1 MRQILITVAG
11 RNSAGKSLI
20 AKKVAEAL
28 GLNVVKSYAT
38 RKPRPEELQKGL
50 ENCDHIFV
58 SDEEYDKLENI
69 TAETEINGA
78 RYCTTQ
84 EILDNSDIYVID
96 PKGIKDLKERCGSRY
111 KLLQFYIYADADKRA
126 ARFVA
131 RGETKAKFEARE
143 QSENEQFIDYE
154 NNHGWDIIIYNN
166 WDIDTAVKT
175 MLGYVRPIMTPV
187 IEARQKQ
194 ADEEFEKMMNP
205 PAEEKVEDAPA
216 DKQADEQ
223 AGMKEQQSDEPEN
236 VNEQA
241 KAAPVDEESNKETG
255 DEDSQTEESEAE
267 SEHVEDEAD
276 DSEEQQNEEPETEKL
291 PAEEPKDIEEQQAES
306 EMPEEDGEEFEECQQ
321 EGASDD
327 SSKASAS
334 TEANNDPFSL
344 DFDDEDKDFMNMPA
358 GVDAE
363 SDESDDADVDNTDD
377 SANESNSDA
386 ANQFSLDDF
395 DDPDEEDT
403 DSSDEPE
410 KPEEHEEPDNVP
422 EKEIKPVEEPVDE
435 STSEPEEN
443 PAEENTDNASKGL
456 EESGESSDDEED
468 DDGEAILID

>member
-1 MRQILITVAG
+1 MRQLLITVAG

-84 EILDNSDIYVID
+84 EILNNNDIYVID
-96 PKGIKDLKERCGSRY
+96 PKGIKDLKERCGNRY

-131 RGETKAKFEARE
+131 RGESKAKFEARE
-143 QSENEQFIDYE
+143 QSEDEQFNDYE
-154 NNHGWDIIIYNN
+154 NSHGWDIIIYNN

-223 AGMKEQQSDEPEN
+223 AGMKEQQSEEPEN

-241 KAAPVDEESNKETG
+241 EAAPVDEEPDKETG
-255 DEDSQTEESEAE
+255 DEDSQTKESEAE
-267 SEHVEDEAD
+267 SEHVENVSDDAGKQMNEPDEEK
-276 DSEEQQNEEPETEKL
+276 SETKES
-291 PAEEPKDIEEQQAES
+291 PAEEQQAES
-306 EMPEEDGEEFEECQQ
+306 EIPEEDDEELEECQQ

-327 SSKASAS
+327 SSKSSAS

-386 ANQFSLDDF
+386 ADQFSLDDF

-410 KPEEHEEPDNVP
+410 KPEEYEEPDDVP
-422 EKEIKPVEEPVDE
+422 EKETKPVEEPVDE
-435 STSEPEEN
+435 STSEPAEN
-443 PAEENTDNASKGL
+443 PAEENTDNSSKGL
-456 EESGESSDDEED
+456 EESEESSDDEED

>member
-11 RNSAGKSLI
+11 RNGSGKSLI

-84 EILDNSDIYVID
+84 EILNNSDIYVID
-96 PKGIKDLKERCGSRY
+96 PKGIKDLKERCGNRY

-131 RGETKAKFEARE
+131 RGESKAKFEARE
-143 QSENEQFIDYE
+143 QSEDEQFCDYE

-175 MLGYVRPIMTPV
+175 MLGYVRPVMTPV
-187 IEARQKQ
+187 IEERQKQ
-194 ADEEFEKMMNP
+194 AKKEFEKMMNP
-205 PAEEKVEDAPA
+205 PVEEKVEDAPIE
-216 DKQADEQ
+216 EQ
-223 AGMKEQQSDEPEN
+223 AGMKEQQEDEPKAKG
-236 VNEQA
+236 EQVESVPDE
-241 KAAPVDEESNKETG
+241 AADNTG
-255 DEDSQTEESEAE
+255 EQTEEP
-267 SEHVEDEAD
+267 
-276 DSEEQQNEEPETEKL
+276 EEEKSETEES
-291 PAEEPKDIEEQQAES
+291 PAEEQQAES
-306 EMPEEDGEEFEECQQ
+306 EMPAENGEGLEECQQ
-321 EGASDD
+321 EDASGDNKSNDD
-327 SSKASAS
+327 K
-334 TEANNDPFSL
+334 FSL
-344 DFDDEDKDFMNMPA
+344 DFDDEDEDFMNMPA

-363 SDESDDADVDNTDD
+363 TDESDGADVDNDEDSTDE
-377 SANESNSDA
+377 NKSDA
-386 ANQFSLDDF
+386 ADPFSLDDF
-395 DDPDEEDT
+395 DDTDKEDT

-410 KPEEHEEPDNVP
+410 KPEECEKPDDIPEE
-422 EKEIKPVEEPVDE
+422 ESEPVEEPVDKF
-435 STSEPEEN
+435 TSEPADEN
-443 PAEENTDNASKGL
+443 PDNASEIQ
-456 EESGESSDDEED
+456 EEPEESSDDKDDD

>member
-111 KLLQFYIYADADKRA
+111 KILQFYIYADADKRA

-143 QSENEQFIDYE
+143 QSEDEQFCDYE
-154 NNHGWDIIIYNN
+154 YNHGWDIIIYNN

-194 ADEEFEKMMNP
+194 AEEEFEKMMNP

-216 DKQADEQ
+216 DEQ
-223 AGMKEQQSDEPEN
+223 AGMKEQQEEEPKAEDEQTDDVP
-236 VNEQA
+236 A
-241 KAAPVDEESNKETG
+241 DEVPDKEAG
-255 DEDSQTEESEAE
+255 DKNCQEEAEDEQTEEP
-267 SEHVEDEAD
+267 
-276 DSEEQQNEEPETEKL
+276 EEEKSETEES
-291 PAEEPKDIEEQQAES
+291 PAEEQQAES
-306 EMPEEDGEEFEECQQ
+306 EMPAEDGGKLEECQQ
-321 EGASDD
+321 EDASDD
-327 SSKASAS
+327 NNEVSGS
-334 TEANNDPFSL
+334 TEPNDDPFSL
-344 DFDDEDKDFMNMPA
+344 DFDDEDDDFMNMPA

-363 SDESDDADVDNTDD
+363 SDESNGADVDNDED
-377 SANESNSDA
+377 SADENKSDA
-386 ANQFSLDDF
+386 ADPFSLDDF
-395 DDPDEEDT
+395 DDTDKEDT

-410 KPEEHEEPDNVP
+410 KPEEHEEPDDVP
-422 EKEIKPVEEPVDE
+422 EEEAEPVEEPVEE
-435 STSEPEEN
+435 STSEPAEN
-443 PAEENTDNASKGL
+443 PAEENPDNVSEIQ
-456 EESGESSDDEED
+456 EEPEESSDEEDD

>member
-38 RKPRPEELQKGL
+38 RKPRPEELQKGI

-126 ARFVA
+126 ARFIA
-131 RGETKAKFEARE
+131 RGESKAKFESRE
-143 QSENEQFIDYE
+143 QSEDEQFCDYE

-194 ADEEFEKMMNP
+194 ADGEFEKMMNP
-205 PAEEKVEDAPA
+205 PIEEKVEDTPDAEP
-216 DKQADEQ
+216 
-223 AGMKEQQSDEPEN
+223 AGMKEQQEEEPKAEN
-236 VNEQA
+236 EHTED
-241 KAAPVDEESNKETG
+241 APAEEMPDKEACG
-255 DEDSQTEESEAE
+255 EDSQTEEPETDGE
-267 SEHVEDEAD
+267 QVENEVD

-306 EMPEEDGEEFEECQQ
+306 EMPEEDGEEFEECQN
-321 EGASDD
+321 EGFSDDDSEASD
-327 SSKASAS
+327 SS
-334 TEANNDPFSL
+334 EPNNDPFSL
-344 DFDDEDKDFMNMPA
+344 DFDDEDEDFIDMPA
-358 GVDAE
+358 GVDKE
-363 SDESDDADVDNTDD
+363 KNED
-377 SANESNSDA
+377 SADENSSDA
-386 ANQFSLDDF
+386 ADPFSLDDF
-395 DDPDEEDT
+395 DNPDEKNT

-410 KPEEHEEPDNVP
+410 KSEEPDEIP
-422 EKEIKPVEEPVDE
+422 EDESEPTEEPMDE
-435 STSEPEEN
+435 STNEPEN
-443 PAEENTDNASKGL
+443 PVNASEIQ
-456 EESGESSDDEED
+456 EESEESSDDEED

>member
-1 MRQILITVAG
+1 MKQLLITVAG

-50 ENCDHIFV
+50 ENCDHIFI

-84 EILDNSDIYVID
+84 DILDKSDIYVID
-96 PKGIKDLKERCGSRY
+96 PKGIKDLKERCGNRY
-111 KLLQFYIYADADKRA
+111 KILQFYIYADADKRA

-143 QSENEQFIDYE
+143 QSEDEQFCDYE

-194 ADEEFEKMMNP
+194 AEEGFEKMMNP
-205 PAEEKVEDAPA
+205 PVKEKQDDEP
-216 DKQADEQ
+216 ADEQ
-223 AGMKEQQSDEPEN
+223 AGMKEQQEDEPKTEG
-236 VNEQA
+236 EQVESVPDE
-241 KAAPVDEESNKETG
+241 AADNTG
-255 DEDSQTEESEAE
+255 EQTEEP
-267 SEHVEDEAD
+267 
-276 DSEEQQNEEPETEKL
+276 EEEKSETEES
-291 PAEEPKDIEEQQAES
+291 PAEEQQAES
-306 EMPEEDGEEFEECQQ
+306 EMPAENGEGLEECQQ
-321 EGASDD
+321 EDALGDNKSNDD
-327 SSKASAS
+327 K
-334 TEANNDPFSL
+334 FSL
-344 DFDDEDKDFMNMPA
+344 DFDNEDEDFMNMPA

-363 SDESDDADVDNTDD
+363 TDESDGADVDNDEDSTDE
-377 SANESNSDA
+377 NKSDA
-386 ANQFSLDDF
+386 ADPFSLDDF
-395 DDPDEEDT
+395 DDTDKEDT

-410 KPEEHEEPDNVP
+410 KPEECEKPDDIPEE
-422 EKEIKPVEEPVDE
+422 ESEPVEEPVDKF
-435 STSEPEEN
+435 TSEPADEN
-443 PAEENTDNASKGL
+443 PDNASEIQ
-456 EESGESSDDEED
+456 EEPEESSDDKDDD

>member
-38 RKPRPEELQKGL
+38 RKPRPEELQKGI

-131 RGETKAKFEARE
+131 RGESKAKFESRE
-143 QSENEQFIDYE
+143 QSEDEQFCDYE

-175 MLGYVRPIMTPV
+175 MLGYVRPIMAPV
-187 IEARQKQ
+187 IEERQKQ
-194 ADEEFEKMMNP
+194 ADGEFEKMMNP
-205 PAEEKVEDAPA
+205 PIEENVEDTPDAEP
-216 DKQADEQ
+216 
-223 AGMKEQQSDEPEN
+223 AGMKEQQEEEPKAEN
-236 VNEQA
+236 EHTED
-241 KAAPVDEESNKETG
+241 APAEEMPDKEACG
-255 DEDSQTEESEAE
+255 EDSQTEEPETDGE
-267 SEHVEDEAD
+267 QVEDEVD
-276 DSEEQQNEEPETEKL
+276 DSEEQQNEETETEKL
-291 PAEEPKDIEEQQAES
+291 PAEEPEGIKEQQAES
-306 EMPEEDGEEFEECQQ
+306 EIPEEDGEELEECQN
-321 EGASDD
+321 EGVSDD
-327 SSKASAS
+327 DSEAPDSS
-334 TEANNDPFSL
+334 EPNNDPFSL
-344 DFDDEDKDFMNMPA
+344 DFDDEDEDFMDIPA
-358 GVDAE
+358 SVDE
-363 SDESDDADVDNTDD
+363 EKNEDSTD
-377 SANESNSDA
+377 ESNSDA
-386 ANQFSLDDF
+386 ADPFSLDDF
-395 DDPDEEDT
+395 DNPDEENT

-410 KPEEHEEPDNVP
+410 KSEEPDDIP
-422 EKEIKPVEEPVDE
+422 EDESEPTEEPMDE
-435 STSEPEEN
+435 STNEPGNPVNASEIQEEPE
-443 PAEENTDNASKGL
+443 
-456 EESGESSDDEED
+456 ESSDDEED

>member
-38 RKPRPEELQKGL
+38 RKPRPEELKKGL

-84 EILDNSDIYVID
+84 EVLDNNDIYVID

-111 KLLQFYIYADADKRA
+111 KILQFYIYADADKRA

-143 QSENEQFIDYE
+143 QSEDEQFCNYE

-194 ADEEFEKMMNP
+194 AEEEFEKMMNP

-216 DKQADEQ
+216 DEQ
-223 AGMKEQQSDEPEN
+223 AGMKEQQEEEPKAEDEQTDDVPADEVPDKEAGDKNCQEEAEDEQVKDVSD
-236 VNEQA
+236 
-241 KAAPVDEESNKETG
+241 KEMDDVG
-255 DEDSQTEESEAE
+255 EQTEEP
-267 SEHVEDEAD
+267 
-276 DSEEQQNEEPETEKL
+276 EEEKSETEES
-291 PAEEPKDIEEQQAES
+291 PAEEQQAES
-306 EMPEEDGEEFEECQQ
+306 KMPEGDGEELEECQQ
-321 EGASDD
+321 ENASDD
-327 SSKASAS
+327 SSEASAS
-334 TEANNDPFSL
+334 TEANDDPFSL
-344 DFDDEDKDFMNMPA
+344 DFDDEDEDFMNIPA

-363 SDESDDADVDNTDD
+363 SDESDGADVDNDED
-377 SANESNSDA
+377 SADENNSDA
-386 ANQFSLDDF
+386 ADPFSLDDF
-395 DDPDEEDT
+395 DDTDKEDT

-410 KPEEHEEPDNVP
+410 KPEEREEPDEEPDNVP
-422 EKEIKPVEEPVDE
+422 EEESEPIEEHVDK
-435 STSEPEEN
+435 STSEPADEN
-443 PAEENTDNASKGL
+443 PDNASEIH
-456 EESGESSDDEED
+456 EEPEESSDDEEND

>member
-11 RNSAGKSLI
+11 RNSAGKSII

-38 RKPRPEELQKGL
+38 RKPRPEELEKGL

-111 KLLQFYIYADADKRA
+111 KILQFYIYADADKRA

-143 QSENEQFIDYE
+143 QSEDEQFCDYE

-194 ADEEFEKMMNP
+194 AEEEFEKMMNP
-205 PAEEKVEDAPA
+205 PAEEKVEDAPS
-216 DKQADEQ
+216 DEQ
-223 AGMKEQQSDEPEN
+223 AGMKEQQEEEPKAEDEQTDDVPADEVPDKEAGDKNCQEEAEDEQVEDVSD
-236 VNEQA
+236 
-241 KAAPVDEESNKETG
+241 KEMDDAG
-255 DEDSQTEESEAE
+255 EQTEEPEEEKSETEE
-267 SEHVEDEAD
+267 SPA
-276 DSEEQQNEEPETEKL
+276 EEQQTESK
-291 PAEEPKDIEEQQAES
+291 
-306 EMPEEDGEEFEECQQ
+306 MPEGDGEELEECQQ
-321 EGASDD
+321 EDASDD
-327 SSKASAS
+327 SSESSAS
-334 TEANNDPFSL
+334 TEANDDPFSL
-344 DFDDEDKDFMNMPA
+344 DFDDEDEDFMNIPA

-363 SDESDDADVDNTDD
+363 SDKSDGADVDNDED
-377 SANESNSDA
+377 SADENKSDA
-386 ANQFSLDDF
+386 ADPFSLDDF
-395 DDPDEEDT
+395 DDTDKEDT

-410 KPEEHEEPDNVP
+410 KPEECEKPDD
-422 EKEIKPVEEPVDE
+422 I
-435 STSEPEEN
+435 PEE
-443 PAEENTDNASKGL
+443 
-456 EESGESSDDEED
+456 
-468 DDGEAILID
+468 

>member
-1 MRQILITVAG
+1 MKQILITVAG
-11 RNSAGKSLI
+11 RNGAGKSLI

-38 RKPRPEELQKGL
+38 RKPRPEELEKGL

-111 KLLQFYIYADADKRA
+111 KILQFYIYADADKRA

-143 QSENEQFIDYE
+143 QSEDEQFCDYE

-166 WDIDTAVKT
+166 WDVDAAVKT

-194 ADEEFEKMMNP
+194 AEEGFEKMMNP
-205 PAEEKVEDAPA
+205 PAEEKVKDAPIE
-216 DKQADEQ
+216 EQ
-223 AGMKEQQSDEPEN
+223 AGMKEQQKDEPKAKG
-236 VNEQA
+236 EQTED
-241 KAAPVDEESNKETG
+241 APAEEVPDKETG
-255 DEDSQTEESEAE
+255 DEDCQAKAE
-267 SEHVEDEAD
+267 DEQVEDVSDEETD
-276 DSEEQQNEEPETEKL
+276 DSEKQAEEPE
-291 PAEEPKDIEEQQAES
+291 EESPDEELQAES
-306 EMPEEDGEEFEECQQ
+306 EMPAEDGEELEECQQ
-321 EGASDD
+321 EDASDD
-327 SSKASAS
+327 SSEVSAS
-334 TEANNDPFSL
+334 TEANDDPFSL
-344 DFDDEDKDFMNMPA
+344 DFDDEDEDFMNMPA

-363 SDESDDADVDNTDD
+363 ADESDDANVNNDED
-377 SANESNSDA
+377 SADENNSDA
-386 ANQFSLDDF
+386 ADPFSLDDF
-395 DDPDEEDT
+395 DDTDKEDT

-410 KPEEHEEPDNVP
+410 KPEEYEEPDDVP
-422 EKEIKPVEEPVDE
+422 EEEAEPVEEPVEE
-435 STSEPEEN
+435 STNEPADEN
-443 PAEENTDNASKGL
+443 PDNASEIQ
-456 EESGESSDDEED
+456 EEPEESSDDEDDD

>member
-38 RKPRPEELQKGL
+38 RKPRPEELEKGL

-111 KLLQFYIYADADKRA
+111 KILQFYIYADAYKRA

-143 QSENEQFIDYE
+143 QSEDEQFCDYE

-194 ADEEFEKMMNP
+194 AEEEFEKMMNP
-205 PAEEKVEDAPA
+205 PAKEKVEDAP
-216 DKQADEQ
+216 ADEQ
-223 AGMKEQQSDEPEN
+223 AGMKEQQEEEPKAEDEQTEDVP
-236 VNEQA
+236 A
-241 KAAPVDEESNKETG
+241 DEVPDKEAG
-255 DEDSQTEESEAE
+255 DKDCQEEESEAE
-267 SEHVEDEAD
+267 GEQVEDA
-276 DSEEQQNEEPETEKL
+276 EEQTEEPEEEKSKTEES
-291 PAEEPKDIEEQQAES
+291 PAEEQQAES
-306 EMPEEDGEEFEECQQ
+306 EMPEEDGEELEECQQ
-321 EGASDD
+321 EDASDD
-327 SSKASAS
+327 SSEASAS
-334 TEANNDPFSL
+334 TEANDDPFSL
-344 DFDDEDKDFMNMPA
+344 DFDDEDEDFMNIPA

-363 SDESDDADVDNTDD
+363 SDESDGADVDNDEGSTD
-377 SANESNSDA
+377 ESNSDSVDP
-386 ANQFSLDDF
+386 FSLDDF
-395 DDPDEEDT
+395 DDPDKKDT

-410 KPEEHEEPDNVP
+410 KPEEREEPDEEPDNVP
-422 EKEIKPVEEPVDE
+422 EEESEPIEEHVDK
-435 STSEPEEN
+435 STSEPAEN
-443 PAEENTDNASKGL
+443 PAEENPDTVSEIQ
-456 EESGESSDDEED
+456 EEPEESSDEEDD

>member
-38 RKPRPEELQKGL
+38 RKPRPEELEKGL

-131 RGETKAKFEARE
+131 RGESKAKFESRE
-143 QSENEQFIDYE
+143 QSEGEQFCDYE

-194 ADEEFEKMMNP
+194 AEEEFEKMMNP

-223 AGMKEQQSDEPEN
+223 AGMKGQQSEEPEN

-241 KAAPVDEESNKETG
+241 EAAPVDEEPDKETG

-267 SEHVEDEAD
+267 SEHVEDVSD
-276 DSEEQQNEEPETEKL
+276 DAGKQMNEPDEEKSETKES
-291 PAEEPKDIEEQQAES
+291 PAEEQQAES
-306 EMPEEDGEEFEECQQ
+306 EIPEEDDEELEECQQ

-386 ANQFSLDDF
+386 ANQFNLDDF

>member
-38 RKPRPEELQKGL
+38 RKPRPEELKKGL

-84 EILDNSDIYVID
+84 EVLDNSDIYVID

-111 KLLQFYIYADADKRA
+111 KILQFYIYADADKRA

-143 QSENEQFIDYE
+143 QSEDEQFCNYE

-194 ADEEFEKMMNP
+194 AEEEFEKMMNP

-216 DKQADEQ
+216 DEQ
-223 AGMKEQQSDEPEN
+223 AGMKEQQEEEPKAEDEQTDDVPADEVPDKEAGDKNCQEEAEDEQVEDVSD
-236 VNEQA
+236 
-241 KAAPVDEESNKETG
+241 KEMDDVG
-255 DEDSQTEESEAE
+255 EQTEEP
-267 SEHVEDEAD
+267 
-276 DSEEQQNEEPETEKL
+276 EEEKSETEES
-291 PAEEPKDIEEQQAES
+291 PAEEQQAES
-306 EMPEEDGEEFEECQQ
+306 KMPEGDGEELEECQQ
-321 EGASDD
+321 EDASDD
-327 SSKASAS
+327 SSEASAS
-334 TEANNDPFSL
+334 TEANDDPFSL
-344 DFDDEDKDFMNMPA
+344 DFDDEDEDFMNIPA

-363 SDESDDADVDNTDD
+363 SDESDGADVDNDED
-377 SANESNSDA
+377 SADENNSDA
-386 ANQFSLDDF
+386 ADPFSLDDF
-395 DDPDEEDT
+395 DDTDKEDT

-410 KPEEHEEPDNVP
+410 KPEEREEPDEEPDNVP
-422 EKEIKPVEEPVDE
+422 EEEFEPIEEHVDK
-435 STSEPEEN
+435 STSEPADEN
-443 PAEENTDNASKGL
+443 PDNASEIH
-456 EESGESSDDEED
+456 EEPEESSDDEEND

>member
-143 QSENEQFIDYE
+143 QSEGEQFCNYE

-194 ADEEFEKMMNP
+194 AEEEFEKMMNP

-216 DKQADEQ
+216 DEQ
-223 AGMKEQQSDEPEN
+223 AGMKEQQEEEPKAEDEQTDDVPADEVPDKEAGDKNCQEEAEDEQVKDVSD
-236 VNEQA
+236 
-241 KAAPVDEESNKETG
+241 KEMDDVG
-255 DEDSQTEESEAE
+255 EQTEEP
-267 SEHVEDEAD
+267 
-276 DSEEQQNEEPETEKL
+276 EEEKSETEES
-291 PAEEPKDIEEQQAES
+291 PAEEQQAES
-306 EMPEEDGEEFEECQQ
+306 KMPEGDGEELEECQQ
-321 EGASDD
+321 EDASDD
-327 SSKASAS
+327 SSEASAS
-334 TEANNDPFSL
+334 TEANDDPFSL
-344 DFDDEDKDFMNMPA
+344 DFDDEDEDFMNIPA

-363 SDESDDADVDNTDD
+363 SDESDGADVDNDED
-377 SANESNSDA
+377 SADENNSDA
-386 ANQFSLDDF
+386 ADPFSLDDF
-395 DDPDEEDT
+395 DDTDKEDT

-410 KPEEHEEPDNVP
+410 KPEEREEPDEEPDNVP
-422 EKEIKPVEEPVDE
+422 EEESEPIEEHVDK
-435 STSEPEEN
+435 STSEPADEN
-443 PAEENTDNASKGL
+443 PDNASEIH
-456 EESGESSDDEED
+456 EEPEESSDDEEND

>member
-1 MRQILITVAG
+1 MRQLLITVAG
-11 RNSAGKSLI
+11 RNSAGKSII

-131 RGETKAKFEARE
+131 RGESKAKFEARE
-143 QSENEQFIDYE
+143 QSENEQFNDYE
-154 NNHGWDIIIYNN
+154 SNHDWDIIIYNN

-175 MLGYVRPIMTPV
+175 MLGYVKPIMTPV

-194 ADEEFEKMMNP
+194 AEEEFEKMINP
-205 PAEEKVEDAPA
+205 PMEEKMEDTPDTEPAGIKEQQEDAPKAENEQTEDAPA
-216 DKQADEQ
+216 EEMSDKEAC
-223 AGMKEQQSDEPEN
+223 S
-236 VNEQA
+236 
-241 KAAPVDEESNKETG
+241 
-255 DEDSQTEESEAE
+255 EDSQTKEPEADG
-267 SEHVEDEAD
+267 EHVEDEAD
-276 DSEEQQNEEPETEKL
+276 DSEEQQNEWPETEKL
-291 PAEEPKDIEEQQAES
+291 PVEEPEDIEEQQAES
-306 EMPEEDGEEFEECQQ
+306 EMPEEDGEELEECQN
-321 EGASDD
+321 ECGSDD
-327 SSKASAS
+327 DDEAPDSS
-334 TEANNDPFSL
+334 EPNNGPFSL
-344 DFDDEDKDFMNMPA
+344 DFDDEDEDFLDMPA
-358 GVDAE
+358 GVDKEKNEDNA
-363 SDESDDADVDNTDD
+363 DED
-377 SANESNSDA
+377 NSDA
-386 ANQFSLDDF
+386 ADPFSLDDF
-395 DDPDEEDT
+395 DNPDEENT

-410 KPEEHEEPDNVP
+410 KPEESDDIPEDESEPTEEPT
-422 EKEIKPVEEPVDE
+422 DE
-435 STSEPEEN
+435 STNEPE
-443 PAEENTDNASKGL
+443 NTVSASEIQ
-456 EESGESSDDEED
+456 EESEESSDDEED

>member
-1 MRQILITVAG
+1 MKQILITVAG
-11 RNSAGKSLI
+11 RNGAGKSII

-38 RKPRPEELQKGL
+38 RKPRPEELEKGL

-111 KLLQFYIYADADKRA
+111 KILQFYIYADADKRA

-131 RGETKAKFEARE
+131 RGETKAKFESRE
-143 QSENEQFIDYE
+143 QSEDEQFCDYE

-166 WDIDTAVKT
+166 WDVDAAVKT

-194 ADEEFEKMMNP
+194 AEEEFEKMMNP
-205 PAEEKVEDAPA
+205 PAEEKVENAP
-216 DKQADEQ
+216 ADEQ
-223 AGMKEQQSDEPEN
+223 AGIKEQQEEEPKAEGEQTEDVPADEVP
-236 VNEQA
+236 
-241 KAAPVDEESNKETG
+241 DKEAG
-255 DEDSQTEESEAE
+255 DKDCQEEESEADEQVE
-267 SEHVEDEAD
+267 SVPDEAAGNA
-276 DSEEQQNEEPETEKL
+276 EEQTEEPEEEKSETEESPAKEL
-291 PAEEPKDIEEQQAES
+291 PAES
-306 EMPEEDGEEFEECQQ
+306 EMPAEDGEKLEECQQ
-321 EGASDD
+321 EDASDD
-327 SSKASAS
+327 SSEASAS
-334 TEANNDPFSL
+334 TEANDDPFSL
-344 DFDDEDKDFMNMPA
+344 DFDDEDEDFMNIPA
-358 GVDAE
+358 GVDSE
-363 SDESDDADVDNTDD
+363 SDESDGADVDNDED
-377 SANESNSDA
+377 SADENKSDA
-386 ANQFSLDDF
+386 ADPFSLDDF
-395 DDPDEEDT
+395 DDTDKEDT

-410 KPEEHEEPDNVP
+410 KPEEYEEPDDVP
-422 EKEIKPVEEPVDE
+422 EEEAEPVEEPVEE
-435 STSEPEEN
+435 STSEPAEN
-443 PAEENTDNASKGL
+443 PAEENPDNVSKIQ
-456 EESGESSDDEED
+456 EEPEESSDDEDDD

>member
-38 RKPRPEELQKGL
+38 RKPRPEELKKGL

-84 EILDNSDIYVID
+84 EVLDNSDIYVID

-111 KLLQFYIYADADKRA
+111 KILQFYIYADADKRA

-143 QSENEQFIDYE
+143 QSEDEQFCNYE

-194 ADEEFEKMMNP
+194 AEEEFEKMMNP

-216 DKQADEQ
+216 DEQ
-223 AGMKEQQSDEPEN
+223 AGMKEQQEEEPKAEDEQTDDVPADEVPDKEAGDKNCQEEAEDEQVKDVSD
-236 VNEQA
+236 
-241 KAAPVDEESNKETG
+241 KEMDDVG
-255 DEDSQTEESEAE
+255 EQTEEP
-267 SEHVEDEAD
+267 
-276 DSEEQQNEEPETEKL
+276 EEEKSETEES
-291 PAEEPKDIEEQQAES
+291 PAEEQQAES
-306 EMPEEDGEEFEECQQ
+306 KMPEGDGEELEECQQ
-321 EGASDD
+321 EDASDD
-327 SSKASAS
+327 SSEASAS
-334 TEANNDPFSL
+334 TEANDDPFSL
-344 DFDDEDKDFMNMPA
+344 DFDDEDEDFMNIPA

-363 SDESDDADVDNTDD
+363 SDESDGADVDNDED
-377 SANESNSDA
+377 SADENNSDA
-386 ANQFSLDDF
+386 ADPFSLDDF
-395 DDPDEEDT
+395 DDTDKEDA

-410 KPEEHEEPDNVP
+410 KPEEREEPDEEPDNVP
-422 EKEIKPVEEPVDE
+422 EEESEPIEEHVDK
-435 STSEPEEN
+435 STSEPADEN
-443 PAEENTDNASKGL
+443 PDNASEIH
-456 EESGESSDDEED
+456 EEPEESSDDEEND

>member
-38 RKPRPEELQKGL
+38 RKPRPEELKKGL

-84 EILDNSDIYVID
+84 EVLDNSDIYVID

-111 KLLQFYIYADADKRA
+111 KILQFYIYADADKRA

-143 QSENEQFIDYE
+143 QSEDEQFCNYE

-187 IEARQKQ
+187 IEARQK
-194 ADEEFEKMMNP
+194 KN
-205 PAEEKVEDAPA
+205 
-216 DKQADEQ
+216 
-223 AGMKEQQSDEPEN
+223 GMYTS
-236 VNEQA
+236 A
-241 KAAPVDEESNKETG
+241 KAVLLSCLFSARMQHRL
-255 DEDSQTEESEAE
+255 SQT
-267 SEHVEDEAD
+267 
-276 DSEEQQNEEPETEKL
+276 
-291 PAEEPKDIEEQQAES
+291 
-306 EMPEEDGEEFEECQQ
+306 
-321 EGASDD
+321 
-327 SSKASAS
+327 
-334 TEANNDPFSL
+334 PFL
-344 DFDDEDKDFMNMPA
+344 
-358 GVDAE
+358 
-363 SDESDDADVDNTDD
+363 
-377 SANESNSDA
+377 
-386 ANQFSLDDF
+386 
-395 DDPDEEDT
+395 
-403 DSSDEPE
+403 
-410 KPEEHEEPDNVP
+410 
-422 EKEIKPVEEPVDE
+422 
-435 STSEPEEN
+435 N
-443 PAEENTDNASKGL
+443 P
-456 EESGESSDDEED
+456 
-468 DDGEAILID
+468 

>member
-1 MRQILITVAG
+1 MKQILITVAG
-11 RNSAGKSLI
+11 RNGAGKSLI

-38 RKPRPEELQKGL
+38 RKPRPEELEKGL

-58 SDEEYDKLENI
+58 SDEEYNKLENI

-111 KLLQFYIYADADKRA
+111 KILQFYIYADADKRA

-131 RGETKAKFEARE
+131 RGEAKAKFEARE
-143 QSENEQFIDYE
+143 QSEDEQFCDYE

-194 ADEEFEKMMNP
+194 AEEEFEKMMNP
-205 PAEEKVEDAPA
+205 PAEEKVEDAPV
-216 DKQADEQ
+216 DEQ
-223 AGMKEQQSDEPEN
+223 AGMKEQQREEPED
-236 VNEQA
+236 VNKQAETAPTDEVPDKEADNKDCQA
-241 KAAPVDEESNKETG
+241 KAEDEQVEDVSDKEMDDAG
-255 DEDSQTEESEAE
+255 EQTEEP
-267 SEHVEDEAD
+267 
-276 DSEEQQNEEPETEKL
+276 EEEKSETEES
-291 PAEEPKDIEEQQAES
+291 PAEELHAES
-306 EMPEEDGEEFEECQQ
+306 EMPAEDGGKLEECQQ
-321 EGASDD
+321 KDASDD
-327 SSKASAS
+327 SGEASAS
-334 TEANNDPFSL
+334 TEANDDPFSL
-344 DFDDEDKDFMNMPA
+344 DFDDEDEDFMNMPT
-358 GVDAE
+358 GVDMEANE
-363 SDESDDADVDNTDD
+363 SDGADVDNAEDSTDE
-377 SANESNSDA
+377 NKSDA
-386 ANQFSLDDF
+386 ADPFSLDDF
-395 DDPDEEDT
+395 DDTDKEDA

-410 KPEEHEEPDNVP
+410 KPEEYEEPDDVP
-422 EKEIKPVEEPVDE
+422 EEEAEPVEEPVEE
-435 STSEPEEN
+435 STSEPAEN
-443 PAEENTDNASKGL
+443 PAEENPDNVSKIQ
-456 EESGESSDDEED
+456 EEPEESSDDEDDD

>member
-38 RKPRPEELQKGL
+38 RKPRPEELKKGL

-84 EILDNSDIYVID
+84 EVLDNSDIYVID

-111 KLLQFYIYADADKRA
+111 KILQFYIYADADKRA

-143 QSENEQFIDYE
+143 QSEDEQFCNYE

-194 ADEEFEKMMNP
+194 AEEEFEKMMNP

-216 DKQADEQ
+216 DEQ
-223 AGMKEQQSDEPEN
+223 AGMKEQQEEEPKAEDEQTDDVPADEVPDKEAGDKNCQEEAEDEQVEDVSD
-236 VNEQA
+236 
-241 KAAPVDEESNKETG
+241 KEMDDVG
-255 DEDSQTEESEAE
+255 EQTEEP
-267 SEHVEDEAD
+267 
-276 DSEEQQNEEPETEKL
+276 EEEKSETEES
-291 PAEEPKDIEEQQAES
+291 PAEEQQAES
-306 EMPEEDGEEFEECQQ
+306 KMPEGDGEELEECQQ
-321 EGASDD
+321 EDASDD
-327 SSKASAS
+327 SSEASAS
-334 TEANNDPFSL
+334 TEANDDPFSL
-344 DFDDEDKDFMNMPA
+344 DFDDEDEDFMNIPA

-363 SDESDDADVDNTDD
+363 SDESDGADVDNDED
-377 SANESNSDA
+377 SADENNSDA
-386 ANQFSLDDF
+386 ADPFSLDDF
-395 DDPDEEDT
+395 DDTDKEDT

-410 KPEEHEEPDNVP
+410 EREEPDEEPDNVP
-422 EKEIKPVEEPVDE
+422 EEESEPIEEHVDK
-435 STSEPEEN
+435 STSEPADEN
-443 PAEENTDNASKGL
+443 PDNASEIH
-456 EESGESSDDEED
+456 EEPEESSDDEEND

>member
-38 RKPRPEELQKGL
+38 RKPRPEELEKGL

-131 RGETKAKFEARE
+131 RGESKAKFESRE
-143 QSENEQFIDYE
+143 QSEGEQFCDYE

-194 ADEEFEKMMNP
+194 AEEEFEKMMNP

-216 DKQADEQ
+216 DEQ
-223 AGMKEQQSDEPEN
+223 AGMKEQQEEEPKAEDEQTDDVPADEVPDKEAGDKNCQEEAEDEQVKDVSD
-236 VNEQA
+236 
-241 KAAPVDEESNKETG
+241 KEMDDVG
-255 DEDSQTEESEAE
+255 EQTEEP
-267 SEHVEDEAD
+267 
-276 DSEEQQNEEPETEKL
+276 EEEKSETEES
-291 PAEEPKDIEEQQAES
+291 PAEEQQAES
-306 EMPEEDGEEFEECQQ
+306 KMPEGDGEELEECQQ
-321 EGASDD
+321 EDASDD
-327 SSKASAS
+327 SSEASAS
-334 TEANNDPFSL
+334 TEANDDPFSL
-344 DFDDEDKDFMNMPA
+344 DFDDEDEDFMNIPA

-363 SDESDDADVDNTDD
+363 SDESDGADVDNDED
-377 SANESNSDA
+377 SADENNSDA
-386 ANQFSLDDF
+386 ADPFSLDDF
-395 DDPDEEDT
+395 DDTDKEDT

-410 KPEEHEEPDNVP
+410 KPEEREEPDEEPDNVP
-422 EKEIKPVEEPVDE
+422 EEESEPIEEHVDK
-435 STSEPEEN
+435 STSEPADEN
-443 PAEENTDNASKGL
+443 PDNASEIH
-456 EESGESSDDEED
+456 EEPEESSDDEEND

>member
-111 KLLQFYIYADADKRA
+111 KLLQFYIYADANKRA

-143 QSENEQFIDYE
+143 QSEDEQFIDYE

-175 MLGYVRPIMTPV
+175 MLDYVRPIMTPV

-223 AGMKEQQSDEPEN
+223 AGMKEQQSEEPEN

-241 KAAPVDEESNKETG
+241 EAAPVDEEPDKETG

-267 SEHVEDEAD
+267 SEHVEDVSD
-276 DSEEQQNEEPETEKL
+276 DAGKQMNEPDEEKSETKEP
-291 PAEEPKDIEEQQAES
+291 PAEEQQAES
-306 EMPEEDGEEFEECQQ
+306 EIPEEDDEELEECQQ

>member
-38 RKPRPEELQKGL
+38 RKPRPEELQKGI

-126 ARFVA
+126 ARFIA
-131 RGETKAKFEARE
+131 RGESKAKFESRE
-143 QSENEQFIDYE
+143 QSEDEQFCDYE

-194 ADEEFEKMMNP
+194 ADGEFEKMMNP
-205 PAEEKVEDAPA
+205 PIEENVEDTPDAEP
-216 DKQADEQ
+216 
-223 AGMKEQQSDEPEN
+223 AGMKEQQEEEPKAEN
-236 VNEQA
+236 EHTED
-241 KAAPVDEESNKETG
+241 APAEEMPDKEACG
-255 DEDSQTEESEAE
+255 EDSQTEEPETDGE
-267 SEHVEDEAD
+267 QVEDEVD
-276 DSEEQQNEEPETEKL
+276 DSEEQQNEETETEKL
-291 PAEEPKDIEEQQAES
+291 PAEEPEGIKEQQAES
-306 EMPEEDGEEFEECQQ
+306 EIPEEDGEELEECQN
-321 EGASDD
+321 EGVSDD
-327 SSKASAS
+327 DSEAPDSS
-334 TEANNDPFSL
+334 EPNNDPFSL
-344 DFDDEDKDFMNMPA
+344 DFDDEDEDFMDIPA
-358 GVDAE
+358 SVDE
-363 SDESDDADVDNTDD
+363 EKNEDSTD
-377 SANESNSDA
+377 ESNSDA
-386 ANQFSLDDF
+386 ADPFSLDDF
-395 DDPDEEDT
+395 DNPDEENT

-410 KPEEHEEPDNVP
+410 KSEEPDDIP
-422 EKEIKPVEEPVDE
+422 EDESEPTEEPMDE
-435 STSEPEEN
+435 STNEPGNPVNASEIQEEPE
-443 PAEENTDNASKGL
+443 
-456 EESGESSDDEED
+456 ESSDDEED

>member
-38 RKPRPEELQKGL
+38 RKPRPEELEKGL

-69 TAETEINGA
+69 TAETEINGV

-131 RGETKAKFEARE
+131 RGESKAKFESRE
-143 QSENEQFIDYE
+143 QSEGEQFCDYE

-216 DKQADEQ
+216 DEQ
-223 AGMKEQQSDEPEN
+223 AGMKEQQEEEPKAEDEQTDDVPADEVPDKEAGDKNCQEEAEDEQVKDVSD
-236 VNEQA
+236 
-241 KAAPVDEESNKETG
+241 KEMDDVG
-255 DEDSQTEESEAE
+255 EQTEEP
-267 SEHVEDEAD
+267 
-276 DSEEQQNEEPETEKL
+276 EEEKSETEES
-291 PAEEPKDIEEQQAES
+291 PAEEQQAES
-306 EMPEEDGEEFEECQQ
+306 KMPEGDGEELEECQQ
-321 EGASDD
+321 EDASDD
-327 SSKASAS
+327 SSEASAS
-334 TEANNDPFSL
+334 TEANDDPFSL
-344 DFDDEDKDFMNMPA
+344 DFDDEDEDFMNIPA

-363 SDESDDADVDNTDD
+363 SDESDGADVDNDED
-377 SANESNSDA
+377 SADENNSDA
-386 ANQFSLDDF
+386 ADPFSLDDF
-395 DDPDEEDT
+395 DDTDKEDT

-410 KPEEHEEPDNVP
+410 KPEEREEPDEEPDNVP
-422 EKEIKPVEEPVDE
+422 EEESEPIEEHVDK
-435 STSEPEEN
+435 STSEPADEN
-443 PAEENTDNASKGL
+443 PDNASEIH
-456 EESGESSDDEED
+456 EEPEESSDDEEND

>member
-131 RGETKAKFEARE
+131 RGESKANFEARE
-143 QSENEQFIDYE
+143 QSEDEQFLDYE

-194 ADEEFEKMMNP
+194 AEEEFEKMMNP

-216 DKQADEQ
+216 DEQ
-223 AGMKEQQSDEPEN
+223 AGMKEQQEEEPKAEDEQTDDVP
-236 VNEQA
+236 A
-241 KAAPVDEESNKETG
+241 DEVPDKEAG
-255 DEDSQTEESEAE
+255 DKNCQEEAEDEQTEEP
-267 SEHVEDEAD
+267 
-276 DSEEQQNEEPETEKL
+276 EEEKSETEES
-291 PAEEPKDIEEQQAES
+291 PAEEQQAES
-306 EMPEEDGEEFEECQQ
+306 EMPAEDGGKLEECQQ
-321 EGASDD
+321 EDASDD
-327 SSKASAS
+327 NNEVSGS
-334 TEANNDPFSL
+334 TEPNDDPFSL
-344 DFDDEDKDFMNMPA
+344 DFDDEDDDFMNMPA

-363 SDESDDADVDNTDD
+363 SDESDGADVDNDED
-377 SANESNSDA
+377 SADENKSDA
-386 ANQFSLDDF
+386 ADPFSLDDF
-395 DDPDEEDT
+395 DDTDKEDT

-410 KPEEHEEPDNVP
+410 KPEEHEEPDDVP
-422 EKEIKPVEEPVDE
+422 EEEAEPVEEPVEE
-435 STSEPEEN
+435 STSEPAEN
-443 PAEENTDNASKGL
+443 PAEENPDNVSEIQ
-456 EESGESSDDEED
+456 EEPEESSDEEDD

>member
-1 MRQILITVAG
+1 MKQILITVAG
-11 RNSAGKSLI
+11 RNGAGKSLI

-38 RKPRPEELQKGL
+38 RKPRPEELEKGL

-84 EILDNSDIYVID
+84 EILDNNDIYVID

-111 KLLQFYIYADADKRA
+111 KILQFYIYADADKRA

-143 QSENEQFIDYE
+143 QSEDEQFCDYE

-194 ADEEFEKMMNP
+194 AEEEFEKMMNP
-205 PAEEKVEDAPA
+205 PAEEKVEDTPA

-223 AGMKEQQSDEPEN
+223 AGMKEQQSEEPEN

-241 KAAPVDEESNKETG
+241 EAAPVDEEPDKETG
-255 DEDSQTEESEAE
+255 DEDSQTKESEAE
-267 SEHVEDEAD
+267 SEHVENVSDDAGKQMNEPDEEK
-276 DSEEQQNEEPETEKL
+276 SETKES
-291 PAEEPKDIEEQQAES
+291 PAEEQQAES
-306 EMPEEDGEEFEECQQ
+306 EIPEEDDEELEECQQ

-327 SSKASAS
+327 SSKSSAS

-386 ANQFSLDDF
+386 ADQFSLDDF

-410 KPEEHEEPDNVP
+410 KPEEYEEPDDVP
-422 EKEIKPVEEPVDE
+422 EKETKPVEEPVDE
-435 STSEPEEN
+435 STSEPAEN
-443 PAEENTDNASKGL
+443 PAEENTDNSSKGL
-456 EESGESSDDEED
+456 EESEESSDDEED

>member
-38 RKPRPEELQKGL
+38 RKPRPEELKKGL

-84 EILDNSDIYVID
+84 EVLDNSDIYVID

-111 KLLQFYIYADADKRA
+111 KILQFYIYADADKRA

-131 RGETKAKFEARE
+131 RGETKAKFAARE
-143 QSENEQFIDYE
+143 QSEDEQFCNYE

-166 WDIDTAVKT
+166 WDIDTAAKT

-194 ADEEFEKMMNP
+194 AEEEFEKMMNP

-216 DKQADEQ
+216 DEQ
-223 AGMKEQQSDEPEN
+223 AGMKEQQEEEPKAEDEQTDDVPADEVPDKEAGDKNCQEEAEDEQVEDVSD
-236 VNEQA
+236 
-241 KAAPVDEESNKETG
+241 KEMDDVG
-255 DEDSQTEESEAE
+255 EQTEEP
-267 SEHVEDEAD
+267 
-276 DSEEQQNEEPETEKL
+276 EEEKSETEES
-291 PAEEPKDIEEQQAES
+291 PA
-306 EMPEEDGEEFEECQQ
+306 EDGEELEECQQ
-321 EGASDD
+321 EDASDD
-327 SSKASAS
+327 SSEASAS
-334 TEANNDPFSL
+334 TEANDDPFSL
-344 DFDDEDKDFMNMPA
+344 DFDDEDEDFMNIPA

-363 SDESDDADVDNTDD
+363 SDESDGADVDNDED
-377 SANESNSDA
+377 SADENNSDA
-386 ANQFSLDDF
+386 ADPFSLDDF
-395 DDPDEEDT
+395 DDTDKEDT

-410 KPEEHEEPDNVP
+410 KPEEREEPDEEPDNVP
-422 EKEIKPVEEPVDE
+422 EEESEPIEEHVDK
-435 STSEPEEN
+435 STSEPADEN
-443 PAEENTDNASKGL
+443 PDNASEIH
-456 EESGESSDDEED
+456 EEPEESSDDEEND

>member
-1 MRQILITVAG
+1 MKQLLITVAG
-11 RNSAGKSLI
+11 RNGSGKSLI

-84 EILDNSDIYVID
+84 EILNNSDIYVID

-111 KLLQFYIYADADKRA
+111 KILQFYIYADADKRA

-131 RGETKAKFEARE
+131 RGESKAKFEARE
-143 QSENEQFIDYE
+143 QSEDEQFNDYE
-154 NNHGWDIIIYNN
+154 NSHGWDIIIYNN

-194 ADEEFEKMMNP
+194 AEEEFEKMMNP
-205 PAEEKVEDAPA
+205 PAEEKVEDAPIE
-216 DKQADEQ
+216 EQ
-223 AGMKEQQSDEPEN
+223 AGMKEQQEDEPKAKG
-236 VNEQA
+236 EQTED
-241 KAAPVDEESNKETG
+241 APAEKVSDKETG
-255 DEDSQTEESEAE
+255 DEDCQAKAE
-267 SEHVEDEAD
+267 DEQVEDISDEETD
-276 DSEEQQNEEPETEKL
+276 DSEKQAEEPEKES
-291 PAEEPKDIEEQQAES
+291 PAEELQAES
-306 EMPEEDGEEFEECQQ
+306 EMSEEDGGKLEECQQ
-321 EGASDD
+321 EDASDD
-327 SSKASAS
+327 SSETSTSTKA
-334 TEANNDPFSL
+334 NDDPFSL
-344 DFDDEDKDFMNMPA
+344 DFDDEDEDFMNMPA

-363 SDESDDADVDNTDD
+363 SDESDGADVDNNEDSTDE
-377 SANESNSDA
+377 NKSDA
-386 ANQFSLDDF
+386 ADPFSLDDF
-395 DDPDEEDT
+395 DDTDKEDT

-410 KPEEHEEPDNVP
+410 KPEEGEKPDEEHDNVP
-422 EKEIKPVEEPVDE
+422 EEESEPVEEHVDK
-435 STSEPEEN
+435 STSEPADEN
-443 PAEENTDNASKGL
+443 PGNASEIQ
-456 EESGESSDDEED
+456 EEPEESSDEEDD

>member
-38 RKPRPEELQKGL
+38 RKPRPEELKKGL

-84 EILDNSDIYVID
+84 EVLDNSDIYVID

-111 KLLQFYIYADADKRA
+111 KILQFYIYADADKRA

-143 QSENEQFIDYE
+143 QSEDEQFCNYE

-194 ADEEFEKMMNP
+194 AEEEFEKMMNP

-216 DKQADEQ
+216 DEQ
-223 AGMKEQQSDEPEN
+223 AGMKKQQEEEPKAEDEQTDDVPADEVPDKEAGDKNCQEEAEDEQVEDVSDKEMDN
-236 VNEQA
+236 VGE
-241 KAAPVDEESNKETG
+241 
-255 DEDSQTEESEAE
+255 QTEEP
-267 SEHVEDEAD
+267 
-276 DSEEQQNEEPETEKL
+276 EEEKSETEES
-291 PAEEPKDIEEQQAES
+291 PAEEQQAES
-306 EMPEEDGEEFEECQQ
+306 KMPEGDGEELEECQQ
-321 EGASDD
+321 EDASDD
-327 SSKASAS
+327 SSEASAS
-334 TEANNDPFSL
+334 TEANDDPFSL
-344 DFDDEDKDFMNMPA
+344 DFDDEDEDFMNIPA

-363 SDESDDADVDNTDD
+363 SDESDGADVDNDED
-377 SANESNSDA
+377 SADENNSDA
-386 ANQFSLDDF
+386 ADPFSLDDF
-395 DDPDEEDT
+395 DDTDKEDT

-410 KPEEHEEPDNVP
+410 KPEEREEPDEEPDNVP
-422 EKEIKPVEEPVDE
+422 EEESEPIDEHVDK
-435 STSEPEEN
+435 STSEPADEN
-443 PAEENTDNASKGL
+443 PDNASEIH
-456 EESGESSDDEED
+456 EEPEESSDDEEND

>member
-38 RKPRPEELQKGL
+38 RKPRPEELEKGL

-69 TAETEINGA
+69 TAETEINGV

-131 RGETKAKFEARE
+131 RGESKAKFESRE
-143 QSENEQFIDYE
+143 QSEGEQFCDYE

-194 ADEEFEKMMNP
+194 AEEEFEKMMNP

-216 DKQADEQ
+216 DEQ
-223 AGMKEQQSDEPEN
+223 AGMKEQQEEEPKAEDEQTDDVPADEVPDKEAGDKNCQEEAEDEQVKDVSD
-236 VNEQA
+236 
-241 KAAPVDEESNKETG
+241 KEMDDVG
-255 DEDSQTEESEAE
+255 EQTEEP
-267 SEHVEDEAD
+267 
-276 DSEEQQNEEPETEKL
+276 EEEKSETEES
-291 PAEEPKDIEEQQAES
+291 PAEEQQAES
-306 EMPEEDGEEFEECQQ
+306 KMPEGDGEELEECQQ
-321 EGASDD
+321 EDASDD
-327 SSKASAS
+327 SSEASAS
-334 TEANNDPFSL
+334 TEANDDPFSL
-344 DFDDEDKDFMNMPA
+344 DFDDEDEDFMNIPA

-363 SDESDDADVDNTDD
+363 SDESDGADVDNDED
-377 SANESNSDA
+377 SADENNSDA
-386 ANQFSLDDF
+386 ADPFSLDDF
-395 DDPDEEDT
+395 DDTDKEDT

-410 KPEEHEEPDNVP
+410 KPEEREEPDEEPDNVP
-422 EKEIKPVEEPVDE
+422 EEESEPIEEHVDK
-435 STSEPEEN
+435 STSEPADEN
-443 PAEENTDNASKGL
+443 PDNASEIH
-456 EESGESSDDEED
+456 EEPEESSDDEEND

>member
-1 MRQILITVAG
+1 MKQLLITVAG

-50 ENCDHIFV
+50 ENCDHIFI

-84 EILDNSDIYVID
+84 DILDKSDIYVID
-96 PKGIKDLKERCGSRY
+96 PKGIKDLKERCGNRY
-111 KLLQFYIYADADKRA
+111 KILQFYIYADADKRA

-143 QSENEQFIDYE
+143 QSEDEQFCDYE

-194 ADEEFEKMMNP
+194 AEEGFEKMMNP
-205 PAEEKVEDAPA
+205 PVKEKQDDEP
-216 DKQADEQ
+216 ADEQ
-223 AGMKEQQSDEPEN
+223 AGMKEQQEDEPKTEG
-236 VNEQA
+236 EQVESVPDE
-241 KAAPVDEESNKETG
+241 AADNTG
-255 DEDSQTEESEAE
+255 EQTEEP
-267 SEHVEDEAD
+267 
-276 DSEEQQNEEPETEKL
+276 EEEKSETEES
-291 PAEEPKDIEEQQAES
+291 PAEEQQAES
-306 EMPEEDGEEFEECQQ
+306 EMPAENGEGLEECQQ
-321 EGASDD
+321 EDASGDNKSNDD
-327 SSKASAS
+327 K
-334 TEANNDPFSL
+334 FSL
-344 DFDDEDKDFMNMPA
+344 DFDNEDEDFMNMPA

-363 SDESDDADVDNTDD
+363 TDESDGADVDNDEDSTDE
-377 SANESNSDA
+377 NKSDA
-386 ANQFSLDDF
+386 ADPFSLDDF
-395 DDPDEEDT
+395 DDTDKEDT

-410 KPEEHEEPDNVP
+410 KPEECEKPDDIPEE
-422 EKEIKPVEEPVDE
+422 EFEPVEEPVDKF
-435 STSEPEEN
+435 TSEPADEN
-443 PAEENTDNASKGL
+443 PDNASEIQ
-456 EESGESSDDEED
+456 EEPEESSDDKDDD

>member
-38 RKPRPEELQKGL
+38 RKPRPEELEKGL

-69 TAETEINGA
+69 TAETKINGA

-143 QSENEQFIDYE
+143 QSEDEQFCDYE

-223 AGMKEQQSDEPEN
+223 AGMKEQQSEEPEN

-241 KAAPVDEESNKETG
+241 EAAPVDEESDKETG

-267 SEHVEDEAD
+267 SEHVEDVSD
-276 DSEEQQNEEPETEKL
+276 DAGKQMNEPDEEKSETKES
-291 PAEEPKDIEEQQAES
+291 PAEEQQAES
-306 EMPEEDGEEFEECQQ
+306 EIPEEDDEELEECQQ

-327 SSKASAS
+327 SSNASAS

>member
-11 RNSAGKSLI
+11 RNGAGKSII

-38 RKPRPEELQKGL
+38 RKPRPEELEKGL

-111 KLLQFYIYADADKRA
+111 KILQFYIYADADKRA

-143 QSENEQFIDYE
+143 QSEDEQFCDYE

-223 AGMKEQQSDEPEN
+223 AGMKEQQSEEPEN

-241 KAAPVDEESNKETG
+241 EAAPVDEESDKETG

-267 SEHVEDEAD
+267 SEHVEDVSD
-276 DSEEQQNEEPETEKL
+276 DAGKQMNEPDEEKSETKES
-291 PAEEPKDIEEQQAES
+291 PAEEQQAES
-306 EMPEEDGEEFEECQQ
+306 EIPEEDDEELEECQQ

>member
-1 MRQILITVAG
+1 MKQLLITVAG

-50 ENCDHIFV
+50 ENCDHIFI

-84 EILDNSDIYVID
+84 DILDKSDIYVID
-96 PKGIKDLKERCGSRY
+96 PKGIKDLKERCGNRY
-111 KLLQFYIYADADKRA
+111 KILQFYIYADADKRA

-143 QSENEQFIDYE
+143 QSEDEQFCDYE

-194 ADEEFEKMMNP
+194 AEEGFEKMMNP
-205 PAEEKVEDAPA
+205 PVKEKQDDEP
-216 DKQADEQ
+216 ADEQ
-223 AGMKEQQSDEPEN
+223 AGMKEQQEDEPKTEG
-236 VNEQA
+236 EQVESVPDE
-241 KAAPVDEESNKETG
+241 AADNTG
-255 DEDSQTEESEAE
+255 EQTEEP
-267 SEHVEDEAD
+267 
-276 DSEEQQNEEPETEKL
+276 EEEKSETEES
-291 PAEEPKDIEEQQAES
+291 PAEEQQAES
-306 EMPEEDGEEFEECQQ
+306 EMPAENGEGLEECQQ
-321 EGASDD
+321 EDASGDNKSNDD
-327 SSKASAS
+327 K
-334 TEANNDPFSL
+334 FSL
-344 DFDDEDKDFMNMPA
+344 DFDNEDEDFMNMPA

-363 SDESDDADVDNTDD
+363 IDESDGADVDNDEDSTDE
-377 SANESNSDA
+377 NKSDA
-386 ANQFSLDDF
+386 ADPFSLDDF
-395 DDPDEEDT
+395 DDTDKEDT

-410 KPEEHEEPDNVP
+410 KPEECEKPDDIPEE
-422 EKEIKPVEEPVDE
+422 ESEPVEEPVDKF
-435 STSEPEEN
+435 TSEPADEN
-443 PAEENTDNASKGL
+443 PDNASEIQ
-456 EESGESSDDEED
+456 EEPEESSDDKDDD

>member
-38 RKPRPEELQKGL
+38 RKPRPEELKKGL

-84 EILDNSDIYVID
+84 EVLDNSDIYVID

-111 KLLQFYIYADADKRA
+111 KILQFYIYADADKRA

-143 QSENEQFIDYE
+143 QSEDEQFCNYE

-194 ADEEFEKMMNP
+194 AEEEFEKMMNP

-216 DKQADEQ
+216 DEQ
-223 AGMKEQQSDEPEN
+223 AGMKEQQEEEPKAEDEQTDDVPADEVPDKEAGDKNCQEEAEDEQVEDVSD
-236 VNEQA
+236 
-241 KAAPVDEESNKETG
+241 KEMDDVG
-255 DEDSQTEESEAE
+255 EQTEEP
-267 SEHVEDEAD
+267 
-276 DSEEQQNEEPETEKL
+276 EEEKSETEES
-291 PAEEPKDIEEQQAES
+291 PAEEQQAES
-306 EMPEEDGEEFEECQQ
+306 KMPEGDGEELEECQQ
-321 EGASDD
+321 EDASDD
-327 SSKASAS
+327 SSEASAS
-334 TEANNDPFSL
+334 TEANDDPFSL
-344 DFDDEDKDFMNMPA
+344 DFDDEDEDFMNIPA

-363 SDESDDADVDNTDD
+363 SDESDGADVDNDED
-377 SANESNSDA
+377 SADENNSDA
-386 ANQFSLDDF
+386 ADPFSLDDF
-395 DDPDEEDT
+395 DDTDKEDT

-410 KPEEHEEPDNVP
+410 KPEEREEPDEEPDNVP
-422 EKEIKPVEEPVDE
+422 EEESEPIEEHVDK
-435 STSEPEEN
+435 STSEPADEN
-443 PAEENTDNASKGL
+443 PDNVSEIQEEP
-456 EESGESSDDEED
+456 EESSDEEDD

>member
-38 RKPRPEELQKGL
+38 RKPRPEELEKGL

-69 TAETEINGA
+69 TAETKINGA

-143 QSENEQFIDYE
+143 QSEDEQFCDYE

-223 AGMKEQQSDEPEN
+223 AGMKEQQSEEPEN

-241 KAAPVDEESNKETG
+241 EAAPVDEEPDKETG

-267 SEHVEDEAD
+267 SEHVEDVSD
-276 DSEEQQNEEPETEKL
+276 DAGKQMNEPDEEKSETKES
-291 PAEEPKDIEEQQAES
+291 PAEEQQAES
-306 EMPEEDGEEFEECQQ
+306 EIPEEDDEELEECQQ

-422 EKEIKPVEEPVDE
+422 EKEIKPVDE

>member
-143 QSENEQFIDYE
+143 QSEDEQFNDYE
-154 NNHGWDIIIYNN
+154 NSHGWDIIIYNN

-205 PAEEKVEDAPA
+205 PAEEKVEDAQA

-223 AGMKEQQSDEPEN
+223 AGMKEQQSEEPEN

-241 KAAPVDEESNKETG
+241 EAAPVDEEPDKETG

-276 DSEEQQNEEPETEKL
+276 NS
-291 PAEEPKDIEEQQAES
+291 EEQQAES
-306 EMPEEDGEEFEECQQ
+306 EIPEEDGEELEECQN
-321 EGASDD
+321 EDVSNNDSEAPD
-327 SSKASAS
+327 SSKP
-334 TEANNDPFSL
+334 NNDPFSL
-344 DFDDEDKDFMNMPA
+344 DFDDEDEDFMDMPA
-358 GVDAE
+358 CVDKE
-363 SDESDDADVDNTDD
+363 KNKD
-377 SANESNSDA
+377 SADENSSDTA
-386 ANQFSLDDF
+386 DPFSLDDF
-395 DDPDEEDT
+395 DNPDEENT
-403 DSSDEPE
+403 DSSNEPE
-410 KPEEHEEPDNVP
+410 KFEKPDDIPEDESEPA
-422 EKEIKPVEEPVDE
+422 EEPVDE
-435 STSEPEEN
+435 TVSEPVET
-443 PAEENTDNASKGL
+443 PAEENPGNVSETQ
-456 EESGESSDDEED
+456 EEPEKSSDDEED
-468 DDGEAILID
+468 DDDEAILID